1 MQDPQ
6 YETPPHQV
14 PWHHAPLIPLSIPP
28 YQMSLYQRPPIPY
41 RQPTY
46 PGHSA
51 KVVTRLHIRK
61 NLFKVE
67 ERLDKT
73 YTPLTEPIG
82 QLYQKLRF
90 AGHIT
95 LINEIRMT
103 TRASWIEP
111 TKICAYHS
119 GIEAHII
126 EECRNMKEKI
136 QQLIDT
142 KAICLEDFATK
153 EVQM

>member
-1 MQDPQ
+1 M
-6 YETPPHQV
+6 
-14 PWHHAPLIPLSIPP
+14 
-28 YQMSLYQRPPIPY
+28 
-41 RQPTY
+41 
-46 PGHSA
+46 
-51 KVVTRLHIRK
+51 
-61 NLFKVE
+61 
-67 ERLDKT
+67 
-73 YTPLTEPIG
+73 
-82 QLYQKLRF
+82 LRIVAHF
-90 AGHIT
+90 AR
-95 LINEIRMT
+95 INEIRLT

-119 GIEAHII
+119 GMEAHII